1 MCSFGLMFIAT
12 RFGNQRPQVESSAPI
27 SSVSPSLAW
36 PPRKDSRLNL
46 PGVVSRHLR
55 DIRGVRL
62 SAREIKDT
70 RDALLPRIDA
80 DTLTRGGPQPLGE
93 RRISEK
99 SRKVLDQLVNAAGLT
114 EQRVLL
120 VPQDF
125 GDGPDVGGDDGL
137 AGRHVLEQLDG

>member
-12 RFGNQRPQVESSAPI
+12 RFGNQRPQVESSAPT

-36 PPRKDSRLNL
+36 PPRKDSRLSL

-55 DIRGVRL
+55 DIRGARL
-62 SAREIKDT
+62 PARELKDT
-70 RDALLPRIDA
+70 LDALLPRVGA
-80 DTLTRGGPQPLGE
+80 DTLTRGRAQPRGE
-93 RRISEK
+93 RRVGEQP
-99 SRKVLDQLVNAAGLT
+99 RKVLDQLVNAARPT

-125 GDGPDVGGDDGL
+125 GD
-137 AGRHVLEQLDG
+137 